1 MRLFRSRLG
10 LLVVL
15 ILGLSAC
22 EGVSSGHTPSK
33 GPSSVPSVAVSVDPQ
48 RCARLAKRGF
58 TPCPP
63 TPDKMPLPPTMI
75 RNATNG
81 AISDAV
87 AQQWGRAFQLTE
99 AYYRWAM
106 QNGVRS
112 GLTSGGFADPS
123 PEAVGNLFGRDLK
136 DLDTAKEA
144 GGVLVYQP
152 PMITITQ
159 VVPIP
164 SDLQDA
170 MRKEGLTPTRYGLA
184 VRFIGPTRRSI
195 RGANGKETDIL
206 VADSSAIADLLV
218 WGELRTDADLGAMWY
233 ESGNFACQGSVRSV
247 CQL

>member
-1 MRLFRSRLG
+1 MQVRQEIVRFLSASLGQPWPYGGQERRRCRVVACVGCNLPDCLVSGRSMRLFRSRLG

-22 EGVSSGHTPSK
+22 EGASSGHTPPK
-33 GPSSVPSVAVSVDPQ
+33 APSSAPSVAVSADPQ

-63 TPDKMPLPPTMI
+63 TPDKMPLPPTTI

-81 AISDAV
+81 AISDAT
-87 AQQWGRAFQLTE
+87 AQQWGRAFQLAR
-99 AYYRWAM
+99 AYYYWAI

-159 VVPIP
+159 VVLIP

-184 VRFIGPTRRSI
+184 VRFTGP
-195 RGANGKETDIL
+195 
-206 VADSSAIADLLV
+206 
-218 WGELRTDADLGAMWY
+218 
-233 ESGNFACQGSVRSV
+233 
-247 CQL
+247 